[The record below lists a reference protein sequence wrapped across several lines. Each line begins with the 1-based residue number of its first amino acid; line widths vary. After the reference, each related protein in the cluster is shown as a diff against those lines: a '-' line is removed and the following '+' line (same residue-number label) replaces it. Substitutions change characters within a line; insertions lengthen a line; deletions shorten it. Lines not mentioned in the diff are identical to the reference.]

1 MRRRYKMQ
9 DTRYKKNE
17 GFTLVE
23 LLAVI
28 AVFMIIGTLAM
39 SILITS
45 LRTSSKTNLLSSVRA
60 NGNYAISEI
69 SKLIR
74 NARVLE
80 SPFPCGTSSSP
91 TTTTSATITTPD
103 NLPVTF
109 ACANSTISSNGAS
122 LIDTN
127 AVKVTNCQFTCTQD
141 NPTDYPV
148 IKIQLSITQATG
160 GNFFEN
166 FASASAIP
174 FETSVVL
181 RNLNR

>member
-1 MRRRYKMQ
+1 M
-9 DTRYKKNE
+9 TRTYKKSG

-28 AVFMIIGTLAM
+28 VVFMVIGTIIM
-39 SILITS
+39 SILVTS

-60 NGNYAISEI
+60 NGNYAISEM

-74 NARVLE
+74 NARVLQ
-80 SPFPCGTSSSP
+80 SPFPCGTNDNP

-103 NLPVTF
+103 NLLVTF
-109 ACANSTISSNGAS
+109 ACTGTTVASNGAS

-127 AVKVTNCQFTCTQD
+127 AVKVTSCQFTCTQQ

-148 IKIQLSITQATG
+148 IKIQLGIAQATG

-166 FASASAIP
+166 FASPSAIP